1 MIHNTL
7 HDSDNDQIQKDHHT
21 HAGAWHEAYNFITSL
36 IKYTIL
42 ELYQSQKTVVKCRML
57 CLSGSTRNA
66 SIPIGQRV
74 ILDKITVQ
82 SPFKCPKTNEIGK

>member
-1 MIHNTL
+1 
-7 HDSDNDQIQKDHHT
+7 
-21 HAGAWHEAYNFITSL
+21 
-36 IKYTIL
+36 
-42 ELYQSQKTVVKCRML
+42 ML

-82 SPFKCPKTNEIGK
+82 SPFKCPKTNARDREMSDKSFYSYGYKERCERSL